1 MQIQMSVT
9 TVNSTVSTLTWDQVL
24 VALLVVTAAVLL
36 AGLIVL
42 WMRNNMK
49 ERDPAS
55 SSMMRSW
62 LAIALVM
69 GLLLFTVFSFGVEDE
84 SLRST
89 LIGAVA
95 ASAGSVIAFYFAS
108 KSADQARQ
116 DILSSVFPT
125 VSVPDL
131 TGQSKDTAQANLLHA
146 QLAMTIGAGSS
157 EATEATVKTQ
167 APAAHSQA
175 RPGSSVELNLQP

>member
-1 MQIQMSVT
+1 MSVEALGAAT
-9 TVNSTVSTLTWDQVL
+9 TTVSTLTWDQVL
-24 VALLVVTAAVLL
+24 VGLLIVTAAVLG

-42 WMRNNMK
+42 WMRHNMK
-49 ERDPAS
+49 GRDSAP

-69 GLLLFTVFSFGVEDE
+69 GLLLFTVFSFGVDDQ

-125 VSVPDL
+125 VTVPDL
-131 TGQSKDTAQANLLHA
+131 TGQSKDTAQTNLQHA
-146 QLAMTIGAGSS
+146 QLTMAVTTGSS
-157 EATEATVKTQ
+157 DDAAATVQSQ
-167 APAAHSQA
+167 APAAHAQA
-175 RPGSSVELNLQP
+175 RPGTTVEVTVQP